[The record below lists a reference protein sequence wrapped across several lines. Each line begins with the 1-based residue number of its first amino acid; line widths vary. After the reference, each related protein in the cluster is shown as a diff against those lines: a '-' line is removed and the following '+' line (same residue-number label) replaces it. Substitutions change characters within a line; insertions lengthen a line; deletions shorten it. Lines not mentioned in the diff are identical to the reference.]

1 MRKNIHTY
9 DACTKCTGVCVSP
22 WPTSNKTTLSCF
34 PILSLC
40 LGAKLVCYFETK
52 QLVQQQLKLEK
63 TFLIRKFFTI
73 FMMCPAVGLIW
84 PKAEPLSYDVNPV
97 RSYRILPMMIILTL
111 ACNTNSDC
119 VLFHTSNIRTGCG
132 AASLLV
138 VPIQHTT
145 QAPFFILPHPVPPL
159 CLCCCLK
166 KHHLLQASLWG
177 VFGQVIVM
185 KKDRGEFSREMLWSL
200 WHWEA
205 RSDLCF

>member
-9 DACTKCTGVCVSP
+9 DACTKCVSP

-63 TFLIRKFFTI
+63 TFLFKKILYNFYD
-73 FMMCPAVGLIW
+73 AVLLLGLIW
-84 PKAEPLSYDVNPV
+84 PKAELLSYDVNPV

-145 QAPFFILPHPVPPL
+145 QAPFFIFSHPAPPPL
-159 CLCCCLK
+159 CLCCCLSIAFYR
-166 KHHLLQASLWG
+166 LPC
-177 VFGQVIVM
+177 
-185 KKDRGEFSREMLWSL
+185 RECSVKW
-200 WHWEA
+200 
-205 RSDLCF
+205 

>member
-1 MRKNIHTY
+1 M
-9 DACTKCTGVCVSP
+9 
-22 WPTSNKTTLSCF
+22 
-34 PILSLC
+34 
-40 LGAKLVCYFETK
+40 CYFETK

-63 TFLIRKFFTI
+63 TFLFKKILYNFYD
-73 FMMCPAVGLIW
+73 AVLLLGLIW
-84 PKAEPLSYDVNPV
+84 PKAELLSYDVNPV

-185 KKDRGEFSREMLWSL
+185 KKDRGEFSREML
-200 WHWEA
+200 
-205 RSDLCF
+205 